1 MTEYL
6 LNVLFGSIS
15 KVGEDPNGLKL
26 FAKLVKVSVLTF
38 IALVSS
44 DSLSSNLKI

>member
-1 MTEYL
+1 MSENL
-6 LNVLFGSIS
+6 LNVFFRSIS

-26 FAKLVKVSVLTF
+26 FAKLVKVSIHTF

-44 DSLSSNLKI
+44 ESLSSNLKI

>member
-1 MTEYL
+1 MAEYL
-6 LNVLFGSIS
+6 LNVFFRSIS
-15 KVGEDPNGLKL
+15 KVGENPNGLKL
-26 FAKLVKVSVLTF
+26 FANLVKVSILTF